1 MRIEVSSLCAVRN
14 FSVFPD
20 TVSLRIATV
29 DENAP
34 TTIPGY
40 LQIMPFETQKS
51 YYSIGEVS
59 RIAGVP
65 AYLLRYWESFFTE
78 LNPSR
83 DTRGNRRYTNR
94 DISMVLNI
102 KELVYD
108 KGYKLGR
115 ASELVKADAPENDSD
130 RKTAEI
136 LKLRKQIERDQKK
149 SSTVDDRRR
158 VLLEEIRDEVEDLL
172 QMLG

>member
-1 MRIEVSSLCAVRN
+1 
-14 FSVFPD
+14 
-20 TVSLRIATV
+20 
-29 DENAP
+29 
-34 TTIPGY
+34 
-40 LQIMPFETQKS
+40 MPFETQKS

-78 LNPSR
+78 LTPSR

-94 DISMVLNI
+94 DIAMVLNI

-115 ASELVKADAPENDSD
+115 ASELVKGDAPENDSD

-149 SSTVDDRRR
+149 NSTVDDRRR
-158 VLLEEIRDEVEDLL
+158 VLLEEIREEVEDLL

>member
-1 MRIEVSSLCAVRN
+1 
-14 FSVFPD
+14 
-20 TVSLRIATV
+20 
-29 DENAP
+29 
-34 TTIPGY
+34 
-40 LQIMPFETQKS
+40 MPFETQKS

-78 LNPSR
+78 LNPVR

-94 DISMVLNI
+94 DIAMVLNI

-115 ASELVKADAPENDSD
+115 ASELVKGSPQETDAD
-130 RKTAEI
+130 RKTSEI
-136 LKLRKQIERDQKK
+136 LKLQKQVEREQKK
-149 SSTVDDRRR
+149 NSAVNDRRR
-158 VLLEEIRDEVEDLL
+158 VLLQEIRDDVEDLL